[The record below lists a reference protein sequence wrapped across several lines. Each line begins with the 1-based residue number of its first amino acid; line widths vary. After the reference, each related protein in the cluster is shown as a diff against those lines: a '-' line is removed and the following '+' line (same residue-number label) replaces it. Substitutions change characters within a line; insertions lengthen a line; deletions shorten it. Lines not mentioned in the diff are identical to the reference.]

1 MENEPSK
8 VSEQGNEE
16 WFSKT
21 CKLKKTTSVL
31 NSFLSLT
38 CTQINKESIIMM
50 AARKK
55 DARYRAALRL
65 T

>member
-8 VSEQGNEE
+8 VSEQRNEE
-16 WFSKT
+16 WFFKT

-38 CTQINKESIIMM
+38 CTQINKESYYNDGSKKE
-50 AARKK
+50 RKTQEIG
-55 DARYRAALRL
+55 LS
-65 T
+65 